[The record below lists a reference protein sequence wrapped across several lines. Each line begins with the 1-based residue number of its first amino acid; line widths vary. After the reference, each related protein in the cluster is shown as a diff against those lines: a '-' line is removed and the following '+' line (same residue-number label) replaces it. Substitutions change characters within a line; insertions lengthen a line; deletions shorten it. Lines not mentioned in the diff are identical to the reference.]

1 MYLSNTIKTE
11 IVTITPTI
19 ARELLEQNTR
29 NRKVSRANYGKV
41 LEAMSAGEWELNGE
55 AIKVARD
62 GRILDGQ
69 HRLLVSA
76 ENDLTFTTLI
86 VYGLESD
93 TQDTMDTGKSRTI
106 ADVLAIN
113 GYQSAAVLAAVVTG
127 ILRWERWGL
136 RTATYQGA
144 SSYQITAKQALARLD
159 EEPSLVEL
167 IPTALKLRKSG
178 LNSKVAGI
186 LYYVFSSID
195 QDDADDFFS
204 KLETGESLERGN
216 PILVL
221 RETLLRLRTSVKG
234 QVDSGY
240 TAALTIK
247 AWNKYRNGE
256 EIVNLRFTPGGANPE
271 KFPEPI

>member
-11 IVTITPTI
+11 IVTITPAI
-19 ARELLEQNTR
+19 ALQLLGQNTR
-29 NRKVSRANYGKV
+29 NRKVSKANYGKV
-41 LEAMSAGEWELNGE
+41 LEAMSNGEWELNGE

-86 VYGLESD
+86 VYGLPDD

-113 GYQSAAVLAAVVTG
+113 GYQRSAVLAAVVTG

-136 RTATYQGA
+136 RAATYQGA
-144 SSYQITAKQALARLD
+144 SAYQVTAKQVMARM
-159 EEPSLVEL
+159 ENEPSLTEL
-167 IPTALKLRKSG
+167 LPTAARMRKAG
-178 LNSKVAGI
+178 LNSKIAGI

-195 QDDADDFFS
+195 QEDADDFFS

-234 QVDSGY
+234 QVASGY

-256 EIVNLRFTPGGANPE
+256 EATMLRFTPGGANPE